1 MQKTSWP
8 ANSTSVSQANPHF
21 SCNPM
26 INNAFYK
33 SLIQQVSIE
42 REIIPVETWAYFFQ
56 IHLPLFSHQYPVIS
70 IGSFPQVSPS
80 RPVYPSNLSRHIPT
94 HIVLLD
100 RPMIT
105 RKKTFN
111 AVWITNVPSVPSL
124 SVPCNFIPPGSNYI
138 SQHHILI
145 NLRWISCFYP
155 FTFIYF
161 PFINFKL
168 QPKNVQTVRMWWHS
182 LSVKLQL
189 SNYKNNYN
197 TMITLKILSVK
208 LKHNNL
214 EYRLFIGIKIF
225 LKRRK

>member
-1 MQKTSWP
+1 MSLNIIITNSTVQKPSWP
-8 ANSTSVSQANPHF
+8 ANSTSVSQANPHV
-21 SCNPM
+21 SCYPI

-33 SLIQQVSIE
+33 SLIQVSIQ
-42 REIIPVETWAYFFQ
+42 REIIPVETWGYFFQ
-56 IHLPLFSHQYPVIS
+56 IHLTLFSHQYPVIS

-80 RPVYPSNLSRHIPT
+80 WPVYPSNLSRHIPT
-94 HIVLLD
+94 RIVLLD
-100 RPMIT
+100 MIT
-105 RKKTFN
+105 RKTFN
-111 AVWITNVPSVPSL
+111 GVWIRNVPGVPFL

-145 NLRWISCFYP
+145 NLRLISCFYP

-168 QPKNVQTVRMWWHS
+168 QPKYLQTVRMWWHS

-197 TMITLKILSVK
+197 TMITLKNIICKIETQQS
-208 LKHNNL
+208 
-214 EYRLFIGIKIF
+214 GI
-225 LKRRK
+225 